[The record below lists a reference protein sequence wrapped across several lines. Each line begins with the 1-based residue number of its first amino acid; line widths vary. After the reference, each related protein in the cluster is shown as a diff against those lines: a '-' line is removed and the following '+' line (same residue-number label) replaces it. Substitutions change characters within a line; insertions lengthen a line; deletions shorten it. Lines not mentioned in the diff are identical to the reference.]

1 MTSHEESLQKQI
13 EEGKTLPSH
22 PDTRAYQ
29 KVFDG
34 LRQEP
39 DFELPL
45 YFEDRI
51 LQQIEAQEKRAERR
65 GAYWLIAGVFLLVIA
80 AVIGAALVGFKPSF
94 GAFAFLSRYT
104 GLFIFGIVFIMALQW
119 IDRKIVQRPGF

>member
-13 EEGKTLPSH
+13 EEGKTPSFNA
-22 PDTRAYQ
+22 DTRAYQ
-29 KVFDG
+29 KVFDA
-34 LRQEP
+34 LKQEP
-39 DFELPL
+39 HFELPL
-45 YFEDRI
+45 HFEDRI
-51 LQQIEAQEKRAERR
+51 LQQIEAHEMRAERR

-104 GLFIFGIVFIMALQW
+104 GLFFFGIVFIMALQW

>member
-39 DFELPL
+39 GFELPL
-45 YFEDRI
+45 HFEDRI